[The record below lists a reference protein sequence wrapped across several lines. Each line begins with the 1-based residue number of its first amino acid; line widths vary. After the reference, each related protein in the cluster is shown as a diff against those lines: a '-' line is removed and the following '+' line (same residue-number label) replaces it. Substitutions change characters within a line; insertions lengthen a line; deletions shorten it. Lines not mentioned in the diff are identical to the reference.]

1 MAQKY
6 SLARLPPQPGNRL
19 IMSRLKAV
27 FCALLSVAFLSGA
40 GQAPPQRRIEFT
52 PAQQAALDKV
62 STYLNGVR
70 SLKSGFIQ
78 LGPDGQ
84 LDQGEFLLEKP
95 GKLRFAYNPPSAALI
110 VATDGKVYVQNK
122 RLNTVDRYDLS
133 DTPLGLLLDDKVNLK
148 ANTAITGIDM
158 REDALVVHARTS
170 NNRQQG
176 NITLVFSNPQI
187 ELRQWTVK
195 DNQGGT
201 TMVALHNPE
210 PGAVIDESLFTPP
223 VKTKAVRKAD

>member
-1 MAQKY
+1 MAQKA

-62 STYLNGVR
+62 STYLNSVR

-210 PGAVIDESLFTPP
+210 PGAAIDESLFTPP